1 VPIAQLGISRI
12 LRLSVFMTCR
22 NQGIAKIHLPH
33 WSGIVSIYMQW
44 LAGLKNPNIERRLA
58 AAIQ

>member
-1 VPIAQLGISRI
+1 
-12 LRLSVFMTCR
+12 MTCR